1 MRLPYESPTGSLNL
15 KTFPMRQTV
24 RLELQNREK
33 TDQSF
38 YNNFFQYDRTDMLAS
53 DMAQDN
59 KEDQNTI
66 VGSYGKPRSAKSRT
80 VIGLFY
86 KAGLPPTID
95 TVYFPIDELTENLKH
110 LKESDTVIRDEAGIE
125 PYGVGAKRLEATYI
139 SLIEI
144 MGKKKINF
152 AVVSILPRV
161 ADHMHNFIE
170 GLRLVDKKNDCAFTA
185 IQYNNFETF
194 GHLKIENPERTIGR
208 KFIDQYEKKKTDFL
222 NEFLG
227 KDGVSYLDKY
237 AFEVINSKDF
247 ENSEQRALDKFN
259 KAKARFEKL
268 EDNKGM
274 EYEKEF
280 RGLPSRF
287 IREMVNAKHPELRSN
302 NEVSRIV
309 DKILYEGQ
317 INRGWA
323 LR

>member
-1 MRLPYESPTGSLNL
+1 MRLDYESASGELNL

-24 RLELQNREK
+24 RLELQNRER

-38 YNNFFQYDRTDMLAS
+38 YNNFFKYDRTDMLIS
-53 DMAQDN
+53 DMKLDN
-59 KEDQNTI
+59 KEGQNTI
-66 VGSYGKPRSAKSRT
+66 LGGYGKPRSAKSRT
-80 VIGLFY
+80 VIGIFY
-86 KAGLPPTID
+86 EAELPPTID

-125 PYGVGAKRLEATYI
+125 PFGVGAKRLEATYI

-170 GLRLVDKKNDCAFTA
+170 GLRLVDKKNNCAFTA

-194 GHLKIENPERTIGR
+194 GHLKIENPEVEHK

-237 AFEVINSKDF
+237 AFDVIKSEEF
-247 ENSEQRALDKFN
+247 ENSERRALK
-259 KAKARFEKL
+259 KFEKCKESYESN
-268 EDNKGM
+268 EDNEGK

-280 RGLPSRF
+280 KGLSSRF
-287 IREMVNAKHPELRSN
+287 IREIVNAKHPELRSN

-309 DKILYEGQ
+309 DKIIYEGQ
-317 INRGWA
+317 VNRGWA